1 MLLVIGGEMT
11 SLFVSDFF
19 TKWCSL
25 LNEIQKI
32 IGLFEC
38 DLPMF
43 CLTEVLK
50 HFVTI
55 RNNRVYK
62 YILLLC
68 QHNKFHTS
76 VFKNRTSFIFKYHNQ
91 KKVQNKTEQK

>member
-1 MLLVIGGEMT
+1 MT

-55 RNNRVYK
+55 GNNRVY
-62 YILLLC
+62 
-68 QHNKFHTS
+68 
-76 VFKNRTSFIFKYHNQ
+76 
-91 KKVQNKTEQK
+91 